1 MSRETASTWLH
12 KLLIAVALIPTILY
26 TIELRDHREERSRF
40 SLALEAV
47 DAGRWYWNLE
57 TGEIFWDE
65 RMYELFG
72 KSKDFPLNYE
82 SFIGMLHPDDQE
94 KAKTHINQAI
104 AERGKYQD
112 VFRVITDSG
121 EIVEVRAAGMVD
133 RRGKFMTGINLPAI
147 QRQGNFILRSTR
159 RIWEGAGQAEGASDA
174 LPPVIY
180 GDPSYLVD
188 G

>member
-26 TIELRDHREERSRF
+26 IIELRDHREERSKF

-72 KSKDFPLNYE
+72 KPKDFPLNYE
-82 SFIGMLHPDDQE
+82 SFIGMLHPDDRE
-94 KAKTHINQAI
+94 KAKSQINQAI

-112 VFRVITDSG
+112 IFRVITDSG
-121 EIVEVRAAGMVD
+121 EIVEVRSAGMVGKK
-133 RRGKFMTGINLPAI
+133 GKFMTGITLPAI
-147 QRQGNFILRSTR
+147 QRQGSFIHRSTG
-159 RIWEGAGQAEGASDA
+159 RIWGGVGQAEGALDA
-174 LPPVIY
+174 LA
-180 GDPSYLVD
+180 PSI
-188 G
+188 